1 MKNLKQ
7 VRQDQNPREH
17 LAAIKIPYFPGCTLK
32 TTAKNFE
39 GSALEAARRLG
50 IELVELPNWNCCGVV
65 ASLTSDD
72 LMHHL
77 APVRNLGRIA
87 EMNEQDIIKDEY
99 RLLTLCAMCY
109 NTLQRA
115 NLRVRENA
123 EDLQKI
129 NDFMYLEPNYDG
141 NVDVIHFLEL
151 LSEIGF
157 EKVRQQIANPLADLK
172 IASYYGCTLLR
183 PKDVGI
189 DDPESPT
196 IMEEFVEALG
206 AQAVQWRAKSRC
218 CGSYHTVNHKEVV
231 VNLAQGIIENARAA
245 GAEAII
251 TSCPLCAF
259 NLDQR
264 QEEVQEAY
272 PDFQPMPVFYFSQLL
287 ALALGVED
295 NLLGWDKHYVDP
307 LPLLRAKTV
316 IRDA

>member
-1 MKNLKQ
+1 MNTP
-7 VRQDQNPREH
+7 VHARQNQDPRETIES
-17 LAAIKIPYFPGCTLK
+17 LKIPYFPGCTLK
-32 TTAKNFE
+32 TTARNFE
-39 GSALEAARRLG
+39 NSAIEAARKLG

-65 ASLTSDD
+65 ASLTDDD
-72 LMHHL
+72 LMRHL
-77 APVRNLGRIA
+77 APVRNLGRVA
-87 EMNEQDIIKDEY
+87 EMNAQGLVKDEN

-109 NTLQRA
+109 NTLQRT

-129 NDFMYLEPNYDG
+129 NDFMYLEQDYDG
-141 NVDVIHFLEL
+141 NVEVIHFLEL
-151 LSEIGF
+151 FGERGF
-157 EKVRQQIANPLADLK
+157 EKVREQVSSPLTNLK

-189 DDPESPT
+189 DDPENPT
-196 IMEEFVEALG
+196 IMEEFVETLG
-206 AQAVQWRAKSRC
+206 AEAVQWRAKTRC

-231 VNLAQGIIENARAA
+231 VDLAYSIIENARST

-272 PDFQPMPVFYFSQLL
+272 PDFQTMPIFYFSQLL
-287 ALALGVED
+287 ALALGVKD

-307 LPLLRAKTV
+307 LPLLRAKAV
-316 IRDA
+316 IRNA